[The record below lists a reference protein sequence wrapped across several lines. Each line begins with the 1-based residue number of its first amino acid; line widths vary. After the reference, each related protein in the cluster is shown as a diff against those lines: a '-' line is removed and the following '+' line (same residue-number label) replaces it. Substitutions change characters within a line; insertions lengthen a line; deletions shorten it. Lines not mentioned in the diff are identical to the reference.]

1 MKEAAGRRC
10 SVKKYC
16 GLLVAFFVFSLLPCY
31 AHHLA
36 VVVNSSSTVD
46 SVSVEDLSKIFKAE
60 TRKWPDGREVVIIM
74 QGTADERNT
83 LERLYKMT
91 PAQFREF
98 MNAHKSS
105 VVTATSD
112 AMAIKLVETTKGAIG
127 LVDVRSIN
135 NNVKVLKVNGRL
147 PLESGYLPH

>member
-1 MKEAAGRRC
+1 
-10 SVKKYC
+10 VKKYC
-16 GLLVAFFVFSLLPCY
+16 SLLAAFFVFSLVPCY

-36 VVVNSSSTVD
+36 VVVNSSNTVE

-60 TRKWPDGREVVIIM
+60 NRKWPDGHEVVIIM
-74 QGTADERNT
+74 QGTAGERNT

-112 AMAIKLVETTKGAIG
+112 AMALTLVETTKGAIG

-135 NNVKVLKVNGRL
+135 DKVKVLKVNGKL

>member
-1 MKEAAGRRC
+1 M
-10 SVKKYC
+10 KKYYS
-16 GLLVAFFVFSLLPCY
+16 LLVAFFAFSLAPCY

-36 VVVNSSSTVD
+36 VVVNSSNTVE

-60 TRKWPDGREVVIIM
+60 NRKWPDGHEVVIIM
-74 QGTADERNT
+74 QGSADERNT

-98 MNAHKSS
+98 MAAHKTS

-112 AMAIKLVETTKGAIG
+112 AMALTLVETTKGAIG

-135 NNVKVLKVNGRL
+135 AKVKVLKVNGKL

>member
-1 MKEAAGRRC
+1 M
-10 SVKKYC
+10 KKYC
-16 GLLVAFFVFSLLPCY
+16 SLLVAFFVFSLLPCY

-36 VVVNSSSTVD
+36 VVVNSSNTVD

-60 TRKWPDGREVVIIM
+60 NRKWPDGHEVVIIM
-74 QGTADERNT
+74 QGNADERNT

-98 MNAHKSS
+98 MQAHKSS
-105 VVTATSD
+105 VITATSD
-112 AMAIKLVETTKGAIG
+112 AMALTLVETTKGAIT

-135 NNVKVLKVNGRL
+135 AKVKVLKVNGKL

>member
-1 MKEAAGRRC
+1 M
-10 SVKKYC
+10 KKYC
-16 GLLVAFFVFSLLPCY
+16 SLLVTFFVFSLVPCY

-36 VVVNSSSTVD
+36 VVVNSSNTVE

-60 TRKWPDGREVVIIM
+60 NRKWPDGHEVVIIM
-74 QGTADERNT
+74 QGTAGERNT

-112 AMAIKLVETTKGAIG
+112 AMALTLVETTKGAIG

-135 NNVKVLKVNGRL
+135 DKVKVLKVNGKL